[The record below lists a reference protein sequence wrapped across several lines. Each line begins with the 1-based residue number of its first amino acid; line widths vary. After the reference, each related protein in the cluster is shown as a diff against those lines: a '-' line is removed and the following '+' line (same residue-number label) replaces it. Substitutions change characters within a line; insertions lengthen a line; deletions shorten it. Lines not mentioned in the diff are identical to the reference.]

1 MGIFVVQA
9 RASEDQTR
17 KAQAALQNASVTP
30 STTPTSTPVLF
41 PLSSGTSSTNFSF
54 VSTPKPVAIYAF
66 IQAPSRPV
74 ARPYVKLIS
83 FASLVRKG
91 LVQIRGFIDS
101 DQFVCPDA
109 PCIVYLKS
117 NARIVFRA
125 IAESGEVSDEIVAS
139 VTVAQSGTGYRVSID
154 TISLYTE
161 FADSCSRVWG
171 KTDQN
176 NVAWNDFVQF
186 PYQLNTNRTLHTLA
200 VKLILNGLV
209 DVSSCPNGGISVGLD
224 WPTGCGLEKATDT
237 MIAWQ
242 NQFDEYI
249 WLGSRDYGIPPKIT
263 KTLIA
268 YESQFWPGN
277 SRFYIDE
284 VGLGQVN
291 QLGVDVLLRRDPTYY
306 QKVCTGISDCNIP
319 YVSLDPDL
327 QGQIRG
333 AVIALVDAQCSE
345 CDYGVDLDKAKQ
357 SVDLVS
363 SLIKANCQQV
373 DAILK
378 QPVKIEKTSIAET
391 ATSALATIQSGG
403 QVGTSYE
410 DMWRFTL
417 LAYHS
422 GISCFQQ
429 ALDITRNNGQD
440 MTWQYLRENLTCK
453 GARDYVEGVMDNL
466 QAFDN
471 YYYDG
476 DVLLEAYPNPTLV
489 PTNTPIPSPTAYQST
504 ARIVVQV
511 YMDRNGNNVPD
522 AGEWIDA
529 MTVQVLVSNSEKVTQ
544 RTQNGVAIFD
554 MTGYTPDAGIE
565 VSLPGLYRSEVFR
578 LPVAGERVV
587 IFKFDQPALPTV
599 LP

>member
-1 MGIFVVQA
+1 
-9 RASEDQTR
+9 
-17 KAQAALQNASVTP
+17 
-30 STTPTSTPVLF
+30 
-41 PLSSGTSSTNFSF
+41 
-54 VSTPKPVAIYAF
+54 
-66 IQAPSRPV
+66 
-74 ARPYVKLIS
+74 
-83 FASLVRKG
+83 

-109 PCIVYLKS
+109 PCVVYLKS

-125 IAESGEVSDEIVAS
+125 YAESGEVSDEIVAS
-139 VTVAQSGTGYRVSID
+139 VSVTQSASGYRVSID
-154 TISLYTE
+154 TISQYTP
-161 FADSCSRVWG
+161 FSDSCSQIWG

-209 DVSSCPNGGISVGLD
+209 DVSSCPSGGLSVSLD
-224 WPTGCGLEKATDT
+224 WPTACGLEKATDT

-277 SRFYIDE
+277 SRFYLDE

-291 QLGVDVLLRRDPTYY
+291 QLGVDVLLRRDPSYY
-306 QKVCTGISDCNIP
+306 QKVCNGISDCSIP
-319 YVSLDPDL
+319 YISLNPDL
-327 QGQIRG
+327 QRQIRG
-333 AVIALVDAQCSE
+333 AVMSLVDAECSE
-345 CDYGVDLDKAKQ
+345 CEYGVNLDKAKQ

-378 QPVKIEKTSIAET
+378 QPVKIEKTSVAET
-391 ATSALATIQSGG
+391 ATSAVATLRSGG
-403 QVGTSYE
+403 QVGPSYE

-429 ALDITRNNGQD
+429 AVDITRNNGED
-440 MTWQYLRENLTCK
+440 LTWQYLRENLTCK
-453 GARDYVEGVMDNL
+453 SARDYVDGFMDNL
-466 QAFDN
+466 QTFDN

-476 DVLLEAYPNPTLV
+476 DVLLDTYPNPTLV
-489 PTNTPIPSPTAYQST
+489 PTSTPIPSPTNYIST
-504 ARIVVQV
+504 AKIVVKV
-511 YMDRNGNNVPD
+511 YIDKNGNNAPD
-522 AGEWIDA
+522 DGEWIDA
-529 MTVQVLVSNSEKVTQ
+529 MTVQVLVSNQQKLTQ
-544 RTQNGVAIFD
+544 RTQNGIAIFD
-554 MTGYTPDAGIE
+554 MAGFTPDSAIE
-565 VSLPGLYRSEVFR
+565 VSLPGLYRSEIFK
-578 LPVAGERVV
+578 LPVQGERTV
-587 IFKFDQPALPTV
+587 IFKFDQPTLPTI